1 VNDDHKRGHAK
12 RVSDSEPNR
21 SHGKLQHYS
30 FEYARQFNQARKKLG
45 L

>member
-1 VNDDHKRGHAK
+1 MD
-12 RVSDSEPNR
+12 
-21 SHGKLQHYS
+21 KLPHYS